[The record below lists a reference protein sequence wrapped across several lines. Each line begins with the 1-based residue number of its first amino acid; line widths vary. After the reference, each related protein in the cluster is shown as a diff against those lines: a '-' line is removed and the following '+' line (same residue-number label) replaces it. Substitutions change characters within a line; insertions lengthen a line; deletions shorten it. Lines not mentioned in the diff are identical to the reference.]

1 MATTFYELCNQAH
14 ESNVRRGI
22 HTTSISSDYE
32 DSNSVSSSDT
42 KPSPG
47 RTEMTP
53 RVPSKRSHDNVSKA
67 LDRSTKF
74 NSKFSDQSGEDE
86 DAYETDVIQA
96 NMSRKRKSPER
107 YAHYQ
112 DYSSGNHFCNLG
124 AELQTLKRQ
133 LSLSHASSGRAM
145 K

>member
-14 ESNVRRGI
+14 ESNIRRGI
-22 HTTSISSDYE
+22 HTTSASSDYE

-47 RTEMTP
+47 CTEMTP
-53 RVPSKRSHDNVSKA
+53 RVQSKRSHETVPKS
-67 LDRSTKF
+67 LDKSIQFNRKF
-74 NSKFSDQSGEDE
+74 NDQDGEDGDVY
-86 DAYETDVIQA
+86 DADVIQA
-96 NMSRKRKSPER
+96 NMSRKRKNPER

-112 DYSSGNHFCNLG
+112 DYASGNHFGNLG

-133 LSLSHASSGRAM
+133 LSLNHASSGRAT